1 MSANPIKF
9 ILSPEAYFPEKNG
22 FNLFEEENTEV
33 PSETEAGQNIR
44 ADQGGIPLILGALA
58 GLTLGG
64 LFCFRQL
71 YGGLMEL
78 GESSE
83 EIFRGQ
89 QLPFL
94 KFSRREG

>member
-1 MSANPIKF
+1 MSAGPIKC
-9 ILSPEAYFPEKNG
+9 ILRPEAYFPGKGESC
-22 FNLFEEENTEV
+22 LFQTWDTEV
-33 PSETEAGQNIR
+33 PIEIEEGTKIIDFQDAT
-44 ADQGGIPLILGALA
+44 PLILGALA

-64 LFCFRQL
+64 LFCLRQL
-71 YGGLMEL
+71 NDALMDL

-94 KFSRREG
+94 TFPRRED